1 MKNLHRSSKELAQ
14 IIWKTRTDC
23 PKNSNRSSEK
33 LQGLCEEL
41 PQLIGFQWLKAQ
53 DLHQFT
59 QTAQTFSGFA
69 SNTPSLRQECKCKA
83 HLIHAVY
90 QRFCWLGWVCW
101 ICPEPASRLLWL
113 TLIRH
118 IPSVCDWYV
127 WPSLML
133 LVRQLIFSP
142 LAQSWTR
149 LENTHNSV
157 ETQFVLPALVLWYS
171 ACRSV
176 IEELWMKNSYLWQH
190 TTANLWV
197 NTVWL
202 RSPIHDKTHRT
213 LWCNVFHNTS
223 VHTRFWQ
230 CISEHIC
237 SYLVVTDE

>member
-23 PKNSNRSSEK
+23 PKNPNRSSEK

-41 PQLIGFQWLKAQ
+41 PQLIGFQWLKTQ

-59 QTAQTFSGFA
+59 QTAQTFLGFA

-157 ETQFVLPALVLWYS
+157 ET
-171 ACRSV
+171 R
-176 IEELWMKNSYLWQH
+176 
-190 TTANLWV
+190 
-197 NTVWL
+197 
-202 RSPIHDKTHRT
+202 THRPWCLHSLCSQLSSCDT
-213 LWCNVFHNTS
+213 VPVDLWLKNFEW
-223 VHTRFWQ
+223 R
-230 CISEHIC
+230 IHIC
-237 SYLVVTDE
+237 DSTQQRIYGSTRCDWGVLFMTRRIVFCGVMFFTTHLFIPGFDSA